1 MYVNCIYKH
10 LVYTRVLQNMG
21 QHRMRWLDGITDSMG
36 SDLSKFREIVEDEG
50 AWRAA
55 DHGFAKS

>member
-1 MYVNCIYKH
+1 
-10 LVYTRVLQNMG
+10 MG
-21 QHRMRWLDGITDSMG
+21 QQKMRWVDGVTDSVG
-36 SDLSKFREIVEDEG
+36 LDLSKLWEIVEDKG